1 MILARAYVFADQV
14 KLSGGDVKRVA
25 PGVGDFYIVLFRAV
39 HRHAHHAGK
48 AAYTVVL
55 VDNEVADGQ
64 VGAGAYGFG
73 IGELAFSGPAPGLS
87 EAAAG
92 YLGIRQ
98 HGEAQSRVF
107 KAGRQPSGGYDTLSP
122 LGQGNQ
128 PIRQGAFYATLT
140 EKLRQQLGPA
150 HVTGQDYNGDP
161 GLEVTGY
168 ILRRLCG
175 AAAVTGQLLGVY
187 DSDAPGLRRIA
198 PGSKGIGH
206 VKRPG
211 AQAAHGGVKGYEI
224 VVRL

>member
-1 MILARAYVFADQV
+1 MRSVLESLRFPARR
-14 KLSGGDVKRVA
+14 L
-25 PGVGDFYIVLFRAV
+25 
-39 HRHAHHAGK
+39 
-48 AAYTVVL
+48 
-55 VDNEVADGQ
+55 
-64 VGAGAYGFG
+64 GF
-73 IGELAFSGPAPGLS
+73 LKP
-87 EAAAG
+87 AAG

-107 KAGRQPSGGYDTLSP
+107 EAGRQPSCGYDALPP

-187 DSDAPGLRRIA
+187 DGDAPG
-198 PGSKGIGH
+198 S
-206 VKRPG
+206 
-211 AQAAHGGVKGYEI
+211 AA
-224 VVRL
+224 